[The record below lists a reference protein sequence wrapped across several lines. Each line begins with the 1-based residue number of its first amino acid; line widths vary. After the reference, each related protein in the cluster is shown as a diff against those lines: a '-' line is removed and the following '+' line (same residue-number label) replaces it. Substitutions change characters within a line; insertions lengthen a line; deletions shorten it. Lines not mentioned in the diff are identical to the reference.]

1 MCVSVCVCVCLCV
14 RVCLCLCVCLC
25 VFVYLC
31 VCVCM
36 HIHAHM
42 INLTAVNVYFLQNI
56 FSNCLKSPDIDER
69 YVDAHV

>member
-1 MCVSVCVCVCLCV
+1 MVCGVCV
-14 RVCLCLCVCLC
+14 C

-31 VCVCM
+31 VCVCVCM
-36 HIHAHM
+36 HMHAQM
-42 INLTAVNVYFLQNI
+42 INFIAVNVYFLQNI